1 MTLEQLGE
9 QYLKQADEL
18 HSLVTKYSAQ
28 LNKLDGIRLYEM
40 NSKILTLRE
49 MERDTRIIG
58 KQLTDYYSQQTT
70 RKVYHSHRINWLL
83 FL

>member
-18 HSLVTKYSAQ
+18 HSLVKSYSAQ
-28 LNKLDGIRLYEM
+28 LEKLDGIRLYEM

-58 KQLTDYYSQQTT
+58 TQLTEYYSQQTP
-70 RKVYHSHRINWLL
+70 RKVYHSHRIN
-83 FL
+83 

>member
-1 MTLEQLGE
+1 MTLQQLGE

-18 HSLVTKYSAQ
+18 HSLVAEYSAQ
-28 LNKLDGIRLYEM
+28 LNNLDGIRLFEM

-58 KQLTDYYSQQTT
+58 QQLTNYYSQQTI
-70 RKVYHSHRINWLL
+70 RKVYHSHRIN
-83 FL
+83 

>member
-18 HSLVTKYSAQ
+18 HSLVKSFSARAK
-28 LNKLDGIRLYEM
+28 NMGGIELYEM
-40 NSKILTLRE
+40 NSKITILRE

-58 KQLTDYYSQQTT
+58 RQLTDYYDKKPAKKPYKKHCT
-70 RKVYHSHRINWLL
+70 I
-83 FL
+83 